1 MIRDFSV
8 KPASYGQALSGLGQT
23 LADYRQERD
32 ARDAQKKK
40 ERSEEIFQLSY
51 GVYQQPPEQR
61 RQALAQIAYSARMN
75 EDQ

>member
-40 ERSEEIFQLSY
+40 ERATGSNCLQC
-51 GVYQQPPEQR
+51 
-61 RQALAQIAYSARMN
+61 AN
-75 EDQ
+75 E